1 MKPGE
6 GKMEARESVPPL
18 YVFTFSV
25 LRSKTTVHYT
35 YVRDSRRRVL
45 EQTAWLVIGAC
56 PTAPELKKRV
66 CLGGHGGAGGGWESE
81 QKITKPQIPSTPRR
95 PFRAFRFA
103 QQRI

>member
-1 MKPGE
+1 
-6 GKMEARESVPPL
+6 MEARESVPPL

-56 PTAPELKKRV
+56 PMAPELKKRV
-66 CLGGHGGAGGGWESE
+66 CLGGHGGAGGGMGVRAKDNKAPNSLHS
-81 QKITKPQIPSTPRR
+81 QKTV
-95 PFRAFRFA
+95 
-103 QQRI
+103 